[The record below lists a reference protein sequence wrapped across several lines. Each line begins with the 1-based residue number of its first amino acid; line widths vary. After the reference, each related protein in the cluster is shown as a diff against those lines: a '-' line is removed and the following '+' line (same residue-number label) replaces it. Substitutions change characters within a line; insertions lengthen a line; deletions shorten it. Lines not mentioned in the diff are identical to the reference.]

1 MKKFLVVTALFL
13 AVLPLLLSELPYYL
27 RILTLMLFYISLC
40 LSWNIAGGIAGQPLL
55 GVSGFIGIGAYITTF
70 LAGSYSIHPLL
81 GIWVGGLGALALALI
96 ISPCLKLRGDFFAI
110 GSLTVPGILY
120 VVTYNSEPLGS
131 CNGLTL
137 TPDPL
142 YSPLGFYYIFLCLA
156 ITLACIT
163 YKILSSNFGLRLAAI
178 SNDEDLASATGVNV
192 FFAKL
197 QSLLLTAFF
206 SGLLGGLYAY
216 YLLSVL
222 PNIYDF
228 FWGLQIM
235 LMCITGGLGT
245 LLGPI
250 VGASIIYLL
259 SQFITTTFLQTH
271 RLIIGIILIIIILR
285 FPKGILAFDW
295 KKFLAKIT
303 RTEITKG

>member
-1 MKKFLVVTALFL
+1 MKKVFFAA
-13 AVLPLLLSELPYYL
+13 AVFFMLLPLLLSNLPYYL
-27 RILTLMLFYISLC
+27 RILTLLLFYVSLC

-70 LAGSYSIHPLL
+70 LAEYYSIHPLL
-81 GIWVGGLGALALALI
+81 GIWTGGAGAVTLALI

-110 GSLTVPGILY
+110 GSLTIPGILY
-120 VVTYNSEPLGS
+120 VITYNSEYLGS

-142 YSPLGFYYIFLCLA
+142 HNSLGFYYIFLFLA
-156 ITLACIT
+156 IALACIT

-192 FFAKL
+192 FFVKFQA
-197 QSLLLTAFF
+197 LLLTAFF

-245 LLGPI
+245 LTGPI

-259 SQFITTTFLQTH
+259 SQFIATTFLQTH
-271 RLIIGIILIIIILR
+271 RLIIGIILIIIVLK

-295 KKFLAKIT
+295 KKFFARIA
-303 RTEITKG
+303 RTK